1 MSVGEQADFLA
12 AMAKVADLI
21 KSTQAALQ
29 RARTLS
35 HGQIFDEVDLMSKR
49 LYELKVK
56 SEWVSHATQGKV
68 DLPKVDAEGRQS
80 SDRRLGL
87 DRRVAGMQKQM
98 IAALPSEKERKS
110 SNA

>member
-29 RARTLS
+29 RARTLC

-56 SEWVSHATQGKV
+56 SEWVRFATQGKV
-68 DLPKVDAEGRQS
+68 ELPAVDAEGRQS
-80 SDRRLGL
+80 SDRRLSL

-98 IAALPSEKERKS
+98 IAALPPESKTS
-110 SNA
+110 SG

>member
-29 RARTLS
+29 RARTLC

-56 SEWVSHATQGKV
+56 SEWVAYAVQGKV
-68 DLPKVDAEGRQS
+68 ELPKAHAEGRQT

-87 DRRVAGMQKQM
+87 DRRVAGMKKQL
-98 IAALPSEKERKS
+98 IAVLPEEKERKS
-110 SNA
+110 SSG

>member
-1 MSVGEQADFLA
+1 MNVGEQADFLA
-12 AMAKVADLI
+12 AIAKVAELI

-29 RARTLS
+29 RARSLC
-35 HGQIFDEVDLMSKR
+35 HGEIFDEVDLMSKR

-56 SEWVSHATQGKV
+56 AEWVRFATEGKV
-68 DLPKVDAEGRQS
+68 ALPKVDAEGRQS

-98 IAALPSEKERKS
+98 LAATGAPERKS
-110 SNA
+110 STG

>member
-21 KSTQAALQ
+21 KTTQAALQ
-29 RARTLS
+29 RARTLC

-56 SEWVSHATQGKV
+56 SEWVAHAVQGKV
-68 DLPKVDAEGRQS
+68 ELPKADAEGRQT
-80 SDRRLGL
+80 SDRRLAL
-87 DRRVAGMQKQM
+87 DRRVAGMKKQL
-98 IAALPSEKERKS
+98 IAVLPEEKERKS
-110 SNA
+110 SSG

>member
-1 MSVGEQADFLA
+1 MSIGEQADFLA
-12 AMAKVADLI
+12 AMGNVADLI

-29 RARTLS
+29 RARTLC

-56 SEWVSHATQGKV
+56 SEWIRFATQGKV
-68 DLPKVDAEGRQS
+68 ELPTVDAEGRQS
-80 SDRRLGL
+80 SDRRQSL

-98 IAALPSEKERKS
+98 IASLPPESKTS
-110 SNA
+110 TG

>member
-29 RARTLS
+29 RARTLC

-56 SEWVSHATQGKV
+56 SEWVAHAVQGKV
-68 DLPKVDAEGRQS
+68 ELPKADAKGRQT

-87 DRRVAGMQKQM
+87 DRRVAGMKKQL
-98 IAALPSEKERKS
+98 IGVLPEAKERKS
-110 SNA
+110 SSG